1 MGSSIFFKTIVNSVS
16 MLKTKLL
23 NKGIN
28 CINFLA
34 NRIDIDSLSSTC
46 NSQRNT
52 WESSTGTHIKQST
65 FRSFI
70 NIGQQNK

>member
-1 MGSSIFFKTIVNSVS
+1 MGSSIFFKTIVNGMS

-34 NRIDIDSLSSTC
+34 NGIDIGSLSPTC

-52 WESSTGTHIKQST
+52 WKSSTGTHIKQST

-70 NIGQQNK
+70 NIGQ